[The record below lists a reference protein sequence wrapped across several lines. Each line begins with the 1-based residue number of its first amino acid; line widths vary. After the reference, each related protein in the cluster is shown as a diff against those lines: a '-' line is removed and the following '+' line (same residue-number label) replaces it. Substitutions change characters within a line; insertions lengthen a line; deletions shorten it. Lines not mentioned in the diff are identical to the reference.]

1 MTSNATVKTD
11 FETLTVSSKDNIV
24 TLQLNR
30 GKANPINRQMISD
43 LHAFFE
49 KAANDEDVNGV
60 IITGK
65 EKFFSSGLDLKQLY
79 AMKEDEVK
87 EFWVA
92 FITMTKVIASFPKPL
107 IAAITGHSPA
117 GGCVLAVCADY
128 RVMAEGNYIIGLNEI
143 PVGIV
148 VPKVIFD
155 LYAFWIGNKT
165 AYQYLLEG
173 KLINPSQAKE
183 IGLVDAVVSADKVLS
198 HAEEK
203 MEDYAN
209 FDGKTWSLSKTN
221 LRSGMLQGMDMNN
234 MEEILAPMLK
244 QWWSP
249 RTRSILKMIIASLN
263 SK

>member
-1 MTSNATVKTD
+1 MNNTEITQSN
-11 FETLTVSSKDNIV
+11 FETLEVSTKDKII

-49 KAANDEDVNGV
+49 QATQDDNINGV
-60 IITGK
+60 IMTGK
-65 EKFFSSGLDLKQLY
+65 QHFFSSGLDLKQLY
-79 AMKEDEVK
+79 DMNEEEVK
-87 EFWVA
+87 EFWMA
-92 FITMTKVIASFPKPL
+92 FMHMTKVVASFPKPL
-107 IAAITGHSPA
+107 IAAVTGHSPA
-117 GGCVLAVCADY
+117 GGCVLAICADY

-155 LYAFWIGNKT
+155 LYSFWIGNKT

-173 KLINPSQAKE
+173 KLVSPSEAKE

-209 FDGKTWSLSKTN
+209 FDGKTWSLSKSN
-221 LRSGMLQGMDMNN
+221 LRSGMLEGMN
-234 MEEILAPMLK
+234 MDKLDTILEPMLK

-249 RTRSILKMIIASLN
+249 KTRSILKMIIASLT
-263 SK
+263 K

>member
-1 MTSNATVKTD
+1 MTNETIQTN
-11 FETLTVSSKDNIV
+11 FETLIVSSKNNIA

-30 GKANPINRQMISD
+30 GKANPINRQMIKD
-43 LHAFFE
+43 LHTFFE
-49 KAANDEDVNGV
+49 QAINDKNINGV
-60 IITGK
+60 ILTGK
-65 EKFFSSGLDLKQLY
+65 QNFFSSGLDLKQLY
-79 AMKEDEVK
+79 DMNEEEVK
-87 EFWVA
+87 KFWVA

-155 LYAFWIGNKT
+155 LYAFWIGNKM
-165 AYQYLLEG
+165 AYQNLLEG
-173 KLINPSQAKE
+173 KLMSPSEAKE
-183 IGLVDAVVSADKVLS
+183 IGLVDEVVMADKVLAR
-198 HAEEK
+198 AEEK
-203 MEDYAN
+203 MEDYSN
-209 FDGKTWSLSKTN
+209 FDVKTWSLSKTN
-221 LRSGMLQGMDMNN
+221 LRGEMLAEMNLNN
-234 MEEILAPMLK
+234 MEEILEPMLK

>member
-1 MTSNATVKTD
+1 MTSNKTVQTN
-11 FETLTVSSKDNIV
+11 FETLAVSTKDNII

-43 LHAFFE
+43 LHTFFE
-49 KAANDEDVNGV
+49 QAAQDEDVNGV
-60 IITGK
+60 IMTGK

-79 AMKEDEVK
+79 AMNEEEVE

-92 FITMTKVIASFPKPL
+92 FMKMTKVIASFPKPF

-117 GGCVLAVCADY
+117 GGCVLALCADY
-128 RVMAEGNYIIGLNEI
+128 RVMAEGEKYLIGLNEI

-173 KLINPSQAKE
+173 KLINPNKAKE
-183 IGLVDAVVSADKVLS
+183 IGLVDEVVSADKVLA

-209 FDGKTWSLSKTN
+209 FDGKTWSISKSN
-221 LRSGMLQGMDMNN
+221 LRGGMLEEMNMDNLD
-234 MEEILAPMLK
+234 EILAPMLK

-249 RTRSILKMIIASLN
+249 RTRSILKMIVASLT
-263 SK
+263 K

>member
-1 MTSNATVKTD
+1 MVHNTTMTSNETLKKD
-11 FETLTVSSKDNIV
+11 FETLTVSRKDNII

-43 LHAFFE
+43 LHTFFE
-49 KAANDEDVNGV
+49 QAANDENINGV
-60 IITGK
+60 ILTGK
-65 EKFFSSGLDLKQLY
+65 ENFFSSGLDLKQLY
-79 AMKEDEVK
+79 DMNEEEVK

-128 RVMAEGNYIIGLNEI
+128 RVMAEGEKYIIGLNEI

-173 KLINPSQAKE
+173 KLVSPNKAKE

-209 FDGKTWSLSKTN
+209 FDGT
-221 LRSGMLQGMDMNN
+221 DMVF
-234 MEEILAPMLK
+234 E
-244 QWWSP
+244 
-249 RTRSILKMIIASLN
+249 
-263 SK
+263 

>member
-1 MTSNATVKTD
+1 MTSNETVQTN
-11 FETLTVSSKDNIV
+11 FETLLVSSKDNIV
-24 TLQLNR
+24 TLQLNK

-49 KAANDEDVNGV
+49 QAAHDENINGV
-60 IITGK
+60 ILTGK

-79 AMKEDEVK
+79 VMNEEEVK

-173 KLINPSQAKE
+173 KLISPSEAKE
-183 IGLVDAVVSADKVLS
+183 IGLVDEVVAADKVLA

-209 FDGKTWSLSKTN
+209 FDGDTWSLSKTN
-221 LRSGMLQGMDMNN
+221 LRSGMLAGMN
-234 MEEILAPMLK
+234 MDNLDEILAPMLK

-249 RTRSILKMIIASLN
+249 RTRSILKMIVASLT
-263 SK
+263 K